1 MRRRPPRSTRTE
13 TLFPYTT
20 LFRSESEIAP
30 YYEEHVAWVNRH
42 SADGSLLLAG
52 PTPFNKGGVLLAQ
65 TSRAKLDEMLQQ
77 DSFARE
83 GLVTYEDIEF
93 SPRRGLLR
101 SVPENPLY
109 LNEAARAEAFAPG
122 AVRPLEN
129 RSE

>member
-1 MRRRPPRSTRTE
+1 MEGRSIVSKPKLE
-13 TLFPYTT
+13 LFVVICRYGA
-20 LFRSESEIAP
+20 ESEIAP

-83 GLVTYEDIEF
+83 GLVTYEVIEF
-93 SPRRGLLR
+93 SPRRGLLDR
-101 SVPENPLY
+101 KSTR
-109 LNEAARAEAFAPG
+109 LN
-122 AVRPLEN
+122 
-129 RSE
+129 SSH